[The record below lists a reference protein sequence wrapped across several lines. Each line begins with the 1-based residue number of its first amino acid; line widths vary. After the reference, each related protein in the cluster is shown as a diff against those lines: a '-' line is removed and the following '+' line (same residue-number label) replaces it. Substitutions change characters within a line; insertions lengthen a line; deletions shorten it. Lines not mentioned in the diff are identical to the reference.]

1 MTNNNQLPPWLAVL
15 TKKDLDFI
23 RQFIISSGSLKEMAS
38 YYDISYPTVRLRL
51 DKLIQ
56 KVSGD
61 GMVEDDNY
69 IQLIRQLALDGK
81 MSYDTARELILSYRK
96 ERRYLW

>member
-1 MTNNNQLPPWLAVL
+1 
-15 TKKDLDFI
+15 
-23 RQFIISSGSLKEMAS
+23 
-38 YYDISYPTVRLRL
+38 
-51 DKLIQ
+51 LIQ

-61 GMVEDDNY
+61 GMIEDDNY